1 MTSNNMSNE
10 YTKRAAEMLLNGATL
25 LSEPCP
31 YCKGVRV
38 IKDGDALC
46 VSCGREPDKNND
58 LIESDKESKSTPNS
72 LVKLE
77 KKLENLTEELSD
89 ESDHKKQESI
99 LKSINSLVEIIK
111 KMKE

>member
-31 YCKGVRV
+31 YCKVVRV

-111 KMKE
+111 KMKN